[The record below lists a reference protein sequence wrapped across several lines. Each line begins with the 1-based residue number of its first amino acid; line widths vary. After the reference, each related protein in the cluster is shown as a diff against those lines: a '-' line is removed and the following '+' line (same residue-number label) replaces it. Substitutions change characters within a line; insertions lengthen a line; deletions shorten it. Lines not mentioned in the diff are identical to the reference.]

1 MSVVQGEALVRCRG
15 RQPQPSPTLKR
26 RPTRKTNTRDI
37 VPSIAASGQMDSG
50 ARRGQG
56 VQDGEGA
63 AVQKSGPAVD
73 KPWIAGAV
81 GRQHRSLQ
89 SQPARG
95 ARVGVKM
102 PGPAHTQLNL
112 LTKSYESRS
121 VRVRGGR
128 VSLRCVVRVRVSGL
142 VHKAVPM
149 QAWPLCKTRLTPQ
162 LLPHAGWVL
171 SACDRLSPT
180 REVIPCRGQRR
191 RA

>member
-1 MSVVQGEALVRCRG
+1 M
-15 RQPQPSPTLKR
+15 
-26 RPTRKTNTRDI
+26 
-37 VPSIAASGQMDSG
+37 
-50 ARRGQG
+50 
-56 VQDGEGA
+56 QDGEGA

-142 VHKAVPM
+142 VHKAMPM
-149 QAWPLCKTRLTPQ
+149 QGMATVQNSIHR
-162 LLPHAGWVL
+162 AA
-171 SACDRLSPT
+171 SATCWMGFERVRSLSPT
-180 REVIPCRGQRR
+180 REVIP
-191 RA
+191 ASWAVAAP